1 MAGPFLS
8 SELASGECALV
19 LPRILVLALIG
30 IGLQTLAGCGSGGYR
45 PLSGT
50 VRVDGKPAMPG
61 TRVLFVPL
69 GNTRPA
75 DAMIDAE
82 GRFTVTSVGKAGVMP
97 GDYRVCL
104 VNSVE
109 SIPKPGDSAEA
120 TDEQQAAGVAPKG
133 WFEYSAAVDRFL
145 AKPPTGNGWI
155 PKFYDS
161 PATTP
166 LRWNTATD
174 GFEVTIE
181 VSSND
186 TIK

>member
-1 MAGPFLS
+1 MD
-8 SELASGECALV
+8 SGERALV
-19 LPRILVLALIG
+19 FLRIFLLALIG
-30 IGLQTLAGCGSGGYR
+30 IGLQTLAGCGKGGYR

-50 VRVDGKPAMPG
+50 VMVDGKPAMSG
-61 TRVLFVPL
+61 ARVLFVPL

-75 DAMIDAE
+75 DAVIDAD
-82 GRFTVTSVGKAGVMP
+82 GRFTVTSVGKSGAMP

-109 SIPKPGDSAEA
+109 SIPKPGGSAEA
-120 TDEQQAAGVAPKG
+120 TEEQQAAGIAPKG
-133 WFEYSAAVDRFL
+133 WFEYSAAVEKFL

-186 TIK
+186 TPGS